1 MSNERGFTL
10 AELMVAMAVMALLL
24 AGIFVTLREGQ
35 SSYQYGAGRAEVQQN
50 ARVALDRIL
59 RELRTA
65 SAIITATATDLK
77 FTYLDETS
85 TSITVE
91 YTLSGTPSAGSS
103 VQLQRNQTGA
113 ANQPEVLIGGVNG
126 LTFTYYDFNNAVTT
140 TAANVRSVDVQ
151 ITTVSENT
159 ALAPPN
165 VRTAL
170 VEGRVRVR
178 NE

>member
-1 MSNERGFTL
+1 MNNERGFTL

-50 ARVALDRIL
+50 ARVALDRML

-65 SAIITATATDLK
+65 STITTATAADLK

-91 YTLSGTPSAGSS
+91 YTLSGTPSAGNP
-103 VQLQRNQTGA
+103 VQLRRNQTGA
-113 ANQPEVLIGGVNG
+113 ANQPDVLIGGVNA

-140 TAANVRSVDVQ
+140 TAANVRSIDIQ
-151 ITTVSENT
+151 ITTVPENT

-165 VRTAL
+165 IRTAL

>member
-1 MSNERGFTL
+1 MNNERGFTL

-50 ARVALDRIL
+50 ARVALDRML

-65 SAIITATATDLK
+65 SAITTSTATDLK

-91 YTLSGTPSAGSS
+91 YTLSGTPSAGNP

-113 ANQPEVLIGGVNG
+113 ANQPDVLIGGVNA

-140 TAANVRSVDVQ
+140 TAANVRSIDIQ
-151 ITTVSENT
+151 ITTVPENT

>member
-1 MSNERGFTL
+1 M
-10 AELMVAMAVMALLL
+10 
-24 AGIFVTLREGQ
+24 
-35 SSYQYGAGRAEVQQN
+35 
-50 ARVALDRIL
+50 L

-65 SAIITATATDLK
+65 SAITTSTATDLK

-91 YTLSGTPSAGSS
+91 YTLSGTPSAGNP

-113 ANQPEVLIGGVNG
+113 ANQPDVLIGGVNA
-126 LTFTYYDFNNAVTT
+126 LTFTYYDFNNTVTT
-140 TAANVRSVDVQ
+140 TAANVRSIDIQ
-151 ITTVSENT
+151 ITTVPENT

>member
-1 MSNERGFTL
+1 
-10 AELMVAMAVMALLL
+10 MVAMAVMALIL
-24 AGIFVTLREGQ
+24 AGIFLTLQQGQ
-35 SSYQYGAGRAEVQQN
+35 NVYQYGAGRAEVQQN
-50 ARVALDRIL
+50 ARVALDRVL

-91 YTLSGTPSAGSS
+91 YTLSGTPSAGHP

-113 ANQPEVLIGGVNG
+113 ANQPDVLIGGVSG
-126 LTFTYYDFNNAVTT
+126 LTITYYDFNNAVTT
-140 TAANVRSVDVQ
+140 TAANVRSVDIQ
-151 ITTVSENT
+151 ITTVPENT